1 MHIQQTALRRTLW
14 AKTIT
19 AAAAMLCAA
28 VVWAESPAASQ
39 SGASQI
45 GMEMVDIP
53 AGSFLMG
60 SCTSSSDGCGDVD
73 PGARDEETP
82 QHRVSIKAFQMGKT
96 PVTLGQFKKFIAITG
111 YKPAST
117 SASFIHH
124 DLYLRSNVHGDSAP
138 VVEMAGDD
146 MHAFID
152 WLNKTDGGGWRLPS
166 EAEWEYACRAGGR
179 HTYCGSNSVDE
190 VAWYGKNSNGRPH
203 AVASKKPNAFGLYD
217 MSGNVWETVE
227 DCWADNYHGAPS
239 DGSARASGCAQRE
252 FSGHV
257 YRGGAWNNGDPGNM
271 RASTRW
277 SSMDVAFNIDGKGIS
292 GFRLVRTH
300 AGQPAKPEPAPAAK
314 PSQAV
319 TPAATPARTAPTPT
333 KPKPATDT
341 CAGLHNGRFVRVP
354 IKGVPLP
361 PAAMVLDAGE
371 GQMTVR
377 ITEGVL
383 AGAKQIRPCTD
394 ARP

>member
-28 VVWAESPAASQ
+28 VAWAESPAASQ

-60 SCTSSSDGCGDVD
+60 SCRSTRDGCGEEDLKASKD
-73 PGARDEETP
+73 ETP

-111 YKPAST
+111 YKPASM
-117 SASFIHH
+117 SPSHVHH
-124 DLYLRSNVHGDSAP
+124 DWFMKYNVHGDSAP
-138 VVEMAGDD
+138 VLDMSDD
-146 MHAFID
+146 EINALID

-179 HTYCGSNSVDE
+179 HTYCGSNNVDE
-190 VAWYGKNSNGRPH
+190 VAWYGENSGGRPH
-203 AVASKKPNAFGLYD
+203 AVASKQPNAFGLYD
-217 MSGNVWETVE
+217 MSGNVWERVE
-227 DCWADNYHGAPS
+227 DCWDDSYYGAPS
-239 DGSARASGCAQRE
+239 DGSARVSGCTKDL
-252 FSGHV
+252 FSGDIDNV
-257 YRGGAWNNGDPGNM
+257 YRGGAWDRHFSDV
-271 RASTRW
+271 RAATRW
-277 SSMDVAFNIDGKGIS
+277 GDTNISLSSAGEGVT

-300 AGQPAKPEPAPAAK
+300 AGQPAKPEPAARPPQAAK
-314 PSQAV
+314 P
-319 TPAATPARTAPTPT
+319 APTPAKT
-333 KPKPATDT
+333 PPTPAKPTPTTDT

-354 IKGVPLP
+354 IKGIPLP
-361 PAAMVLDAGE
+361 PAAMVLEAGE